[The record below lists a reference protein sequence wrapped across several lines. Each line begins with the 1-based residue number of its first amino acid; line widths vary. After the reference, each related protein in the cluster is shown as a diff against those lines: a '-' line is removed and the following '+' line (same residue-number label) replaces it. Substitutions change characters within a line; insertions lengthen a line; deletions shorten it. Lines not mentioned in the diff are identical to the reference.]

1 MKVKDIL
8 HYKGTDV
15 QTIHPEATIQQVME
29 VLLEH
34 RIGSLVV
41 CTDAGEI
48 VGIITERD
56 VLRECAQH
64 SKNVRDTIVRDVM
77 TTKLIIGALDD
88 NLSYVMGIMTNNR
101 IRHLPIIADHRL
113 VGLISIGDVV
123 KAQLEETVFE
133 NHYLREYISH

>member
-1 MKVKDIL
+1 MKVTDIL
-8 HYKGTDV
+8 HDKGNDV
-15 QTIHPEATIQQVME
+15 QTIHPDATIQQVME
-29 VLLEH
+29 ALLEH

-41 CTDAGEI
+41 STDAGEI

-56 VLRECAQH
+56 VLRECAQR
-64 SKNVRDTIVRDVM
+64 SEQVRNIRVRDVM
-77 TTKLIIGALDD
+77 TTRLIVGTPDD
-88 NLSYVMGIMTNNR
+88 DLGYVMGIMTHNR
-101 IRHLPIIADHRL
+101 IRHLPIITAQRL